1 MIQSSI
7 ARTRRYNARPPSHP
21 VERVVT
27 MHPHKSS
34 TNRCT
39 KGRHR
44 VRFRI
49 SGGWW
54 QRNKP
59 TPFWEGR
66 RYATQAPRR
75 VPHARIIGSLLH
87 PLRPAQTTDTYS
99 SSMDGGGNTA
109 GGIFYDEVARMMRM
123 MMGLADWVVGRS
135 FEVPRTS
142 CDRGYCSKQ

>member
-1 MIQSSI
+1 MTHSSI
-7 ARTRRYNARPPSHP
+7 ACARRYNARPPSHP

-87 PLRPAQTTDTYS
+87 PLRPAQTTDTCS

-123 MMGLADWVVGRS
+123 MMGLGQRS
-135 FEVPRTS
+135 GTR
-142 CDRGYCSKQ
+142 RGGIRLSNYLLFIPWG